1 MAIKPDQNACA
12 AGERIT
18 HFVMDGEGNVVE
30 WDDASEVIFGWTR
43 DEALG
48 AKLSELIIPPNQ
60 RALHEMGLARY
71 KATGQGKFIGRPLEI
86 VTLHRNGSEVPIA
99 ITIAMERDGEG
110 YRFPTV
116 ARVIERKPAV

>member
-1 MAIKPDQNACA
+1 MTTKPDQNVSADS
-12 AGERIT
+12 EQIT

-30 WDDASEVIFGWTR
+30 WDDASEAIFGWTR

-71 KATGQGKFIGRPLEI
+71 KTTGQGKFIGRPLEI
-86 VTLHRNGSEVPIA
+86 VTLHRNGSEVTIA

-116 ARVIERKPAV
+116 ARVIEKKPTV

>member
-1 MAIKPDQNACA
+1 MPNIVAMA
-12 AGERIT
+12 ERLA
-18 HFVMDGEGNVVE
+18 HFVMDGEGNIVQ
-30 WDDASEVIFGWTR
+30 WDDASEAIFGWTR

-71 KATGQGKFIGRPLEI
+71 KTTGQGKFIGRPLEI

-116 ARVIERKPAV
+116 ARVIEKKPPV